1 MRCYMHIYN
10 ISLIIYIYIYI
21 IFKIWCAFYIYSTS
35 QFGLATFHMLNSYV
49 WLMSG
54 TVFILG
60 LKNPEMKNKHIF

>member
-1 MRCYMHIYN
+1 
-10 ISLIIYIYIYI
+10 
-21 IFKIWCAFYIYSTS
+21 
-35 QFGLATFHMLNSYV
+35 MLNSYV